1 MHQIEVTYGFTP
13 LMIRVGTIYF
23 RRLAATNQA
32 MLLVACSHSSFSAL
46 VEGLTF
52 KEPGK
57 PLVGAIHA
65 RYLASN
71 EVWLTLIHLTC
82 TYIASKAIED
92 LPYVCCLQT
101 ILSHIYGVESCS
113 IDPELCS
120 DLETECLE
128 ALEWRLGFSLVS
140 QEDLPHA
147 TVGKPSTSSVAC
159 HQKQPHM
166 YHTIT

>member
-1 MHQIEVTYGFTP
+1 MYQIETTYGFTP

-32 MLLVACSHSSFSAL
+32 MLTVARSHSSFSDL
-46 VEGLTF
+46 VEGLNF

-65 RYLASN
+65 RYLTSN

-82 TYIASKAIED
+82 TFIASKAVED
-92 LPYVCCLQT
+92 VPRVSCLQT

-113 IDPELCS
+113 VDPELCS
-120 DLETECLE
+120 SLEIDCLE

-147 TVGKPSTSSVAC
+147 AVGKPSSVAYW
-159 HQKQPHM
+159 QKQPDM
-166 YHTIT
+166 YHTIK